1 MCVIVCKC
9 KGSDFAPLEVIEK
22 CIQRNPDGF
31 SIAWNHDGELKVY
44 KTLNPTEA
52 MAKYKELSETLDP
65 IVTAMLFHARLA
77 THGSKK
83 VENCHCWTD
92 GTIAFAHNGVLSI
105 PNRDDM
111 TDSETFFRDLFLP
124 AAAGC
129 GFEFAMRMAKA
140 VIGGT
145 NNKFAVLDKDGHV
158 FFVTGVKPYEKIQFP
173 GLRGKIYFSNTLWQP
188 QNTFSS
194 AIGFDPYKKA
204 GKDDMAKPVGASAV
218 PHVGPRKQ
226 IGPAAPV
233 TISRVEKAAIE
244 APVGDLF
251 EQRYNNLVHHG

>member
-22 CIQRNPDGF
+22 CIQRNSDGF
-31 SIAWNHDGELKVY
+31 SIAWNQNGQLMTF
-44 KTLNPTEA
+44 KTMNPTEA
-52 MAKYKELSETLDP
+52 MSKYKELAETLDP

-92 GTIAFAHNGVLSI
+92 GTLAFTHNGVLSI

-124 AAAGC
+124 AVAGC
-129 GFEFAMRMAKA
+129 GFEYAMRMAKA
-140 VIGGT
+140 VIGKT
-145 NNKFAVLDKDGHV
+145 NNKFAVMDKDGHV
-158 FFVTGVKPYEKIQFP
+158 YFVAGEKPFEKKQFP

-188 QNTFSS
+188 QNTFSTT
-194 AIGFDPYKKA
+194 IGFDPYKDLEETTKA
-204 GKDDMAKPVGASAV
+204 KKTCSSSAI
-218 PHVGPRKQ
+218 PLVGPRKQ
-226 IGPAAPV
+226 IGPSAPV
-233 TISRVEKAAIE
+233 AVSGQIGEI
-244 APVGDLF
+244 GDLF
-251 EQRYNNLVHHG
+251 EQRYRALVHHG